1 LSACAYSINAT
12 MTARRAKAV
21 ASVTG
26 VNFGRLMR
34 EGFSGYDPLGS
45 LETMAKQRTAEM
57 RGGKLRV
64 DNILPPSP
72 EEAER
77 RCQTEREVFEATDY
91 YRTPVGK
98 SSMVRPAAVF
108 PRGTGSL
115 LGCLPLGRGL
125 LTQPLMVVIGDKVGS
140 SGAYRDG
147 MEIYGR
153 ARSEKKELVVLEGLV
168 ALRPLRQARP
178 GRMGARQ
185 IIPFFKE

>member
-1 LSACAYSINAT
+1 
-12 MTARRAKAV
+12 
-21 ASVTG
+21 
-26 VNFGRLMR
+26 
-34 EGFSGYDPLGS
+34 
-45 LETMAKQRTAEM
+45 MAKQRTAEM

-91 YRTPVGK
+91 YRTPGGK

-108 PRGTGSL
+108 PRGTASL
-115 LGCLPLGRGL
+115 LGCLPLGRVL

-140 SGAYRDG
+140 SGAYRHG

-153 ARSEKKELVVLEGLV
+153 ARSEKKELVVL